1 MATSSRSNVG
11 GVFSVVMWLG
21 GDSGRSDP
29 PTSLD
34 SGVMAVRVPLISEMS
49 SYSESVEIDG
59 GVRRVEQTLNIVTH
73 AQDDFWRRAELFGAE
88 RTGCIAEVEVSS
100 LGRILLGW
108 SSRLGYDQPLR
119 LVQTSTQSSSSVA
132 QGCTKK
138 WVFKAYSTQS
148 LI

>member
-11 GVFSVVMWLG
+11 GVFSVVMWLC
-21 GDSGRSDP
+21 GDSGRGIP

-34 SGVMAVRVPLISEMS
+34 SGVQAVRVPLISGMS
-49 SYSESVEIDG
+49 SYEESTEIDH
-59 GVRRVEQTLNIVTH
+59 GVRRVEHTLTIVTH
-73 AQDDFWRRAELFGAE
+73 AQDDFWSLAPLAGGDYL
-88 RTGCIAEVEVSS
+88 GCVAEVELSS
-100 LGRILLGW
+100 YGQILLGW
-108 SSRLGYDQPLR
+108 SSLLGYDQPLR
-119 LVQTSTQSSSSVA
+119 LTQTLTQSSSSVG